1 MFEGINWTYWALSA
15 GLASCIGT
23 TLLAYNAIAL
33 VMFMREDSEGPAS
46 GLAKG
51 AWAVGLTS
59 LFLSGLPCLG
69 VFLPFIA
76 IILGRIER
84 GRIYRDDS
92 PLSGATPV
100 RMGTVNA
107 WIAILLFLL
116 MTAGTMTSLFVRTG
130 G

>member
-51 AWAVGLTS
+51 AWAVGLAS
-59 LFLSGLPCLG
+59 LLLSGLPASAG
-69 VFLPFIA
+69 A
-76 IILGRIER
+76 AMSSATHTMAARITCR
-84 GRIYRDDS
+84 S
-92 PLSGATPV
+92 
-100 RMGTVNA
+100 
-107 WIAILLFLL
+107 
-116 MTAGTMTSLFVRTG
+116 SLR
-130 G
+130 